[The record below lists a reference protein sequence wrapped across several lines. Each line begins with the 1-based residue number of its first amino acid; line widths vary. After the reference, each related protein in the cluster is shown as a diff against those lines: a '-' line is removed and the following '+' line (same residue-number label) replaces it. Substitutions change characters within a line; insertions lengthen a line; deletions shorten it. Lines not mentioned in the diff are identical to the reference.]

1 MSSTIFN
8 DRLQAL
14 IETDKYPKFA
24 LEQLEKVAFLNGGK
38 LPKNF
43 FMENVGRAT
52 LANIFRDLQLPISKI
67 EAPNGSHSSRREIF
81 LC

>member
-14 IETDKYPKFA
+14 IQTGKYPKAA
-24 LEQLEKVAFLNGGK
+24 LEQLEKVASENNGK
-38 LPKNF
+38 LPKTF
-43 FMENVGRAT
+43 FMENVGRST
-52 LANIFRDLQLPISKI
+52 LTNIFRDLQLPLYRV
-67 EAPNGSHSSRREIF
+67 EAPNGSDSSSRKIF